1 MHVTDFLHIL
11 VDINIS
17 NLSLV
22 DLTSIHTKCA
32 IMNKFKIQKLEFI
45 WNTCI
50 AVCLWLG
57 HNLIS
62 QRLTL
67 RVAHVIPLWSSCSQ
81 MHVRDFLRIVV
92 DINISN
98 LSLVDLTSIHTK
110 CPLINK
116 LKIRKL
122 ELKFSSAN
130 TENHAS
136 QVNRIIA
143 PKTPHSIPDMY
154 HPRCYLQWY
163 IICVY
168 YCMIHYLVT
177 KKLLTRII

>member
-1 MHVTDFLHIL
+1 MHVTDFLRIL

-32 IMNKFKIQKLEFI
+32 IMNKFKIQKLEFL
-45 WNTCI
+45 CI
-50 AVCLWLG
+50 AVCLRLGHNLIKLRLCRVSADFGCPTRPVCLRVG

-116 LKIRKL
+116 LKIQKL

-154 HPRCYLQWY
+154 HPRCYLQ
-163 IICVY
+163 
-168 YCMIHYLVT
+168 
-177 KKLLTRII
+177 